1 MIFKQ
6 RNVSFDSSVEKRR
19 KLQYDKKKM
28 TFGNRVLGYV
38 AMSYDD
44 LVAEYREAYWALQN
58 LALPRL
64 RHFTEFRDSPTRRDH
79 REYFAR
85 LVQQERAIVQG
96 LHQKL
101 DRLCFYIKQAREPR
115 WGVPQIEE

>member
-1 MIFKQ
+1 MA
-6 RNVSFDSSVEKRR
+6 
-19 KLQYDKKKM
+19 
-28 TFGNRVLGYV
+28 FGNRVLGYV

-64 RHFTEFRDSPTRRDH
+64 RQFTEFCVTATRREH
-79 REYFAR
+79 RTYFAR
-85 LVQQERAIVQG
+85 LVRQERAIVEG

-101 DRLCFYIKQAREPR
+101 DRLWFYIEQARQPR

>member
-1 MIFKQ
+1 
-6 RNVSFDSSVEKRR
+6 
-19 KLQYDKKKM
+19 
-28 TFGNRVLGYV
+28 
-38 AMSYDD
+38 MSYED

-64 RHFTEFRDSPTRRDH
+64 RQFTEFRDTASRHEH
-79 REYFAR
+79 RQYFAH

-101 DRLCFYIKQAREPR
+101 DRLWFYIEQAR
-115 WGVPQIEE
+115 